1 MKAEV
6 SKLVEIKECKKTRIG
21 IKFKIKAIKRI
32 LDMPKQGSVSWMT
45 SLRTECREEKDK
57 GM

>member
-6 SKLVEIKECKKTRIG
+6 SKLVEIKECKKTRIA

-32 LDMPKQGSVSWMT
+32 LDMPEQGSVSWMT
-45 SLRTECREEKDK
+45 GLRTEFREEKDK
-57 GM
+57 VM